1 MAPVEPATGALERA
15 RALVAT
21 ARDVVVLTGAG
32 ISTDSGI
39 PDFRGPDGV
48 WTRDPEADKLST
60 IDHYLADAATR
71 RLAWLRRLDNP
82 AWVAEPNA
90 GHHALVALERAG
102 RLSLLITQNIDGL
115 HVEAGSDPDRVVEV
129 HGTVTEAMCVR
140 CEWRGPMV
148 DVLDRVRS
156 GEADP
161 PCEEC
166 GGILKSSTVFFGESL
181 DAEDLDRSFAAVET
195 CDLLLTVGTSLQ
207 VYPIAGVVP
216 RAMAAGAGV
225 VILNGEPTPYDD
237 QADVVVRGSISEVL
251 PALVGC

>member
-1 MAPVEPATGALERA
+1 MPLDPSAEELDRA
-15 RALVAT
+15 RALLSA
-21 ARDVVVLTGAG
+21 ARSVVVLTGAG

-48 WTRDPEADKLST
+48 WTRDPDAEKLST
-60 IDHYLADAATR
+60 IEHYLADPDAR
-71 RLAWLRRLDNP
+71 RRAWLRRLDNP

-90 GHHALVALERAG
+90 GHHALVTLERAG

-115 HVEAGSDPDRVVEV
+115 HVEAGNDPERVVEI
-129 HGTVTEAMCVR
+129 HGTIAEAMCVS
-140 CEWRGPMV
+140 CEWRGPMT

-166 GGILKSSTVFFGESL
+166 GGILKSCTVFFGESL
-181 DAEDLDRSFAAVET
+181 DPDDLDRSFAAVEA

-216 RAMAAGAGV
+216 RAMAAGASV
-225 VILNGEPTPYDD
+225 VVVNGEPTPYDD

-251 PALVGC
+251 PTMLTV